1 MQWDPASPKVGEK
14 LPDLELLDEAGRPLA
29 LSSLPGRGPLVILF
43 FGGVNDP
50 EGLRLLA
57 DYRDST
63 LALFRSGVTVCAIG
77 HAEPSA
83 LRFLR
88 AERGL
93 GFAMLA
99 DADATALSRLGM
111 LGPRRPLPRRSR
123 PHLEAARAGD
133 EDPRR
138 RDADSRAARRRADP
152 CAAAREGGALLPRLP
167 ARAAPAQTRPL
178 TRARA
183 APPPPARQPAAARPA
198 PCR

>member
-1 MQWDPASPKVGEK
+1 MHAWDPGSPRVGEK

-29 LSSLPGRGPLVILF
+29 LSSLAQRGPLCILF
-43 FGGVNDP
+43 FGGLGDR

-63 LALFRSGVTVCAIG
+63 LALSRAGVTLCAIG

-88 AERGL
+88 SERGL

-111 LGPRRPLPRRSR
+111 LERTGLFLVGSDLTVKLRALGTKTPADAMRAFVRRGGARMQVPLREKAAHFFHSLQHALRPLKPVR
-123 PHLEAARAGD
+123 
-133 EDPRR
+133 
-138 RDADSRAARRRADP
+138 
-152 CAAAREGGALLPRLP
+152 
-167 ARAAPAQTRPL
+167 
-178 TRARA
+178 
-183 APPPPARQPAAARPA
+183 
-198 PCR
+198 

>member
-29 LSSLPGRGPLVILF
+29 LSSLSGRGPLVILF
-43 FGGVNDP
+43 FGGVSDP

-57 DYRDST
+57 DYRNST

-77 HAEPSA
+77 HADPSA

-111 LGPRRPLPRRSR
+111 LDRAGLFLVDRDLTLKLRALGMRTPADAMLTFVRRGAGRTRVPLREKVAHFFHAIQHALRPLKPVR
-123 PHLEAARAGD
+123 
-133 EDPRR
+133 
-138 RDADSRAARRRADP
+138 
-152 CAAAREGGALLPRLP
+152 
-167 ARAAPAQTRPL
+167 
-178 TRARA
+178 
-183 APPPPARQPAAARPA
+183 
-198 PCR
+198 

>member
-1 MQWDPASPKVGEK
+1 MHAWDPGSPRVGEK

-29 LSSLPGRGPLVILF
+29 LSSLAQRGPLLILF
-43 FGGVNDP
+43 FGGLGDR

-63 LALFRSGVTVCAIG
+63 LALSRAGVTLCAIG

-88 AERGL
+88 SERGL

-111 LGPRRPLPRRSR
+111 LER
-123 PHLEAARAGD
+123 
-133 EDPRR
+133 
-138 RDADSRAARRRADP
+138 
-152 CAAAREGGALLPRLP
+152 
-167 ARAAPAQTRPL
+167 T
-178 TRARA
+178 
-183 APPPPARQPAAARPA
+183 
-198 PCR
+198 